1 MRRKGQLF
9 LFPIVKIIERV
20 ISMLGI
26 SIYLGKQSE
35 KEQADYL
42 QKMSNAGFKSIFTS
56 LHIPED
62 NPEILVSTLKT
73 LAKQAAQLNMELI
86 CDISNISIKNLGLSV
101 ETLPVLNEWGV
112 TGLRLDYGFEPE
124 TISQLSRQMK
134 IALNASTIDDNLYKQ
149 LQETGLDFNR
159 VEAWHN
165 YYPRPETGLDKEWFI
180 HRNNWLK
187 ERGFLVT
194 AFIPGDDRLRG
205 PLFKGL
211 PTLENHR
218 NMAPF
223 LAYLD
228 LKSCSVDKIL
238 LGDPSIQS
246 KTLSQFITY
255 QNGEIPLRCTITTK
269 SKESIELVNLKHRN
283 RMDPARDG
291 IRSETTR
298 SYAQQDG
305 KKLPPENTID
315 RGMGS
320 ITIDN
325 ELYGRYRGELQ
336 IVKRPLAADEKVNV
350 IGNIIREDLPII
362 SYIGSG
368 NQFKLI
374 ITEN

>member
-1 MRRKGQLF
+1 
-9 LFPIVKIIERV
+9 
-20 ISMLGI
+20 MLGV

-35 KEQADYL
+35 EEQADYL
-42 QKMSNAGFKSIFTS
+42 QKMSDAGFKSIFTS

-62 NPEILVSTLKT
+62 NPELLVSTLKK
-73 LAKQAAQLNMELI
+73 LAKQTTRLNMELI
-86 CDISNISIKNLGLSV
+86 CDISNTSIKNLGLSI

-124 TISQLSRQMK
+124 IISQLSRQMK

-149 LQETGLDFNR
+149 LQVTGLDFKR

-180 HRNNWLK
+180 QRNTWLK

-223 LAYLD
+223 LAYMD
-228 LKSCSVDKIL
+228 LKSCLVDKVL
-238 LGDPSIQS
+238 LGDPSI
-246 KTLSQFITY
+246 KPETLSQFITY

-269 SKESIELVNLKHRN
+269 CKASIELVNLKHRN

-305 KKLPPENTID
+305 KKLTSENTIN
-315 RGMGS
+315 REIGS

-336 IVKRPLAADEKVNV
+336 IVKRPLEADEKVNV

-368 NQFKLI
+368 ERFKLI